1 MRRNRASDVSVR
13 RALQSK
19 ILHARPL
26 PLEFSA
32 GSRGVSSALEVISV
46 SEGAGVETIA
56 RLRVDPRPMEL
67 S

>member
-1 MRRNRASDVSVR
+1 MQRNRASDVSVR

-32 GSRGVSSALEVISV
+32 GSRGVSSALEVISL
-46 SEGAGVETIA
+46 SEEAGVETIA